1 VRAAIGP
8 LRASW
13 DKLTAPQLI
22 DLAGDD
28 LAVSRGYD
36 ASDTHQTY
44 EMEAD
49 ENAKPT
55 FEVSNSRYRFALG
68 FA

>member
-1 VRAAIGP
+1 MFRSVVP
-8 LRASW
+8 LVALVTS
-13 DKLTAPQLI
+13 A
-22 DLAGDD
+22 LA
-28 LAVSRGYD
+28 
-36 ASDTHQTY
+36 HQTY